1 MSLTKT
7 KYRKILH
14 FSTIIRMPLM
24 VCFFTCILL
33 YGLSLFIERSFEK
46 YSVAQNIAEIHSV
59 MESIEREFSYYDPQD
74 DRENLIQNILLILA
88 SHNQLL
94 VCIVDENNNI
104 LYKTRGPNLLLTRKA
119 FKLDSIINKEK
130 TSIWDNDHHSYRI
143 AASQFLTL
151 KKEKYT
157 TIIAIERDFQ
167 LEFITRLHDG
177 LLILICIACLLTLL
191 GTLLTIYI
199 TQKPINRLI
208 KIIESLN
215 SKSLNYRIPVSMVS
229 PKYIS
234 LIKAF
239 NNMLSRMEFVFQR
252 QSNFTAD
259 IAHEM
264 RTPITNLTT
273 QTQIAL
279 NNARTTNE
287 YKEVLYSHLEEFER
301 LSQIITDM
309 LFLAHADNKLLKPDL
324 GDIDLV
330 KMFNNMFDYLEFI
343 AEEKHIK
350 LVLKGHCNLM
360 QGDKLMINRA
370 IGNLLSNA
378 IHHTPNGETISVTL
392 NQVNQKTIKIVIA
405 NPGKEIHKKHLPHL
419 FDRFYRI
426 DESRHSN
433 GQGAGIGLAIVKSI
447 VEAHN
452 GTISVES
459 DKTSTRFIIMF
470 PVSQTKISKFY

>member
-1 MSLTKT
+1 MFLTKT
-7 KYRKILH
+7 KYKKLLH
-14 FSTIIRMPLM
+14 FLTMIRVPFI

-46 YSVAQNIAEIHSV
+46 YSVAQNVTELHSV
-59 MESIEREFSYYDPQD
+59 IESIERELSYYDPQE
-74 DRENLIQNILLILA
+74 DRENLIQNILLIMA
-88 SHNQLL
+88 THNQLL
-94 VCIVDENNNI
+94 VCIVDEHNNI
-104 LYKTRGPNLLLTRKA
+104 LYKTRGPNLLLTRKT
-119 FKLDSIINKEK
+119 LNLNSIISKQK
-130 TSIWDNDHHSYRI
+130 TDIWDYDHHSYRV
-143 AASQFLTL
+143 AASQFLTI
-151 KKEKYT
+151 KDKKYT

-167 LEFITRLHDG
+167 LEFVNRLHDG
-177 LLILICIACLLTLL
+177 MLILIFLACLLTLF
-191 GTLLTIYI
+191 GTLITIYV
-199 TQKPINRLI
+199 TQKPINQLI
-208 KIIESLN
+208 SIIESVN
-215 SKSLNYRIPVSMVS
+215 SKSLNYRIPVSAVS
-229 PKYIS
+229 VKYIS

-279 NNARTTNE
+279 NNARTTDE

-309 LFLAHADNKLLKPDL
+309 LFLAHADNKLLKPEL
-324 GDIDLV
+324 SKIDIV
-330 KMFNNMFDYLEFI
+330 KLFNVMFDYYEFI
-343 AEEKHIK
+343 AEEKNIN

-378 IHHTPNGETISVTL
+378 INYTPSGETITVKI
-392 NQVNQKTIKIVIA
+392 NQINQQMIKIVIA
-405 NPGKEIHKKHLPHL
+405 NPGKEINKKHLPHL

-426 DESRHSN
+426 DESRHRN

-452 GTISVES
+452 GSISVKS
-459 DKTSTRFIIMF
+459 DKISTRFTIIF
-470 PVSQTKISKFY
+470 PVSQLKIE

>member
-1 MSLTKT
+1 M
-7 KYRKILH
+7 
-14 FSTIIRMPLM
+14 IRMPLI

-33 YGLSLFIERSFEK
+33 YGLSHFIERSFEK
-46 YSVAQNIAEIHSV
+46 YSVAQNIAELHSV
-59 MESIEREFSYYDPQD
+59 IESIEREISYYDPQE

-88 SHNQLL
+88 SHNRLL
-94 VCIVDENNNI
+94 VCIVDEQNNI
-104 LYKTRGPNLLLTRKA
+104 LYKTRGPNLLLTRN
-119 FKLDSIINKEK
+119 KLNYHSIISKQK
-130 TSIWDNDHHSYRI
+130 TAIWNYNYHSYRV
-143 AASQFLTL
+143 AASDFLTL
-151 KKEKYT
+151 KGKKYT
-157 TIIAIERDFQ
+157 TFIAIERDYQ
-167 LEFITRLHDG
+167 IEFINRLHDG
-177 LLILICIACLLTLL
+177 LILLIFIACLLTLF

-208 KIIESLN
+208 KIIESVN
-215 SKSLNYRIPVSMVS
+215 SKSLNYRIPINTVPV
-229 PKYIS
+229 KYIS

-279 NNARTTNE
+279 NNARTTSE

-301 LSQIITDM
+301 LSQTITDM
-309 LFLAHADNKLLKPDL
+309 LFLAHADNKLLKPEL
-324 GDIDLV
+324 SDIDIV
-330 KMFNNMFDYLEFI
+330 KMFAAMFDYFEFI
-343 AEEKHIK
+343 AEEKNIK
-350 LVLKGHCNLM
+350 LELKGHCHLM

-378 IHHTPNGETISVTL
+378 IEHTPIDGTITVNV
-392 NQVNQKTIKIVIA
+392 NQINQKTIKIVIA
-405 NPGKEIHKKHLPHL
+405 NPGKEINKKHLPHL

-426 DESRHSN
+426 DESRHRN

-452 GTISVES
+452 GTITVES
-459 DKTSTRFIIMF
+459 DKASTRFTMIF
-470 PVSQTKISKFY
+470 PISQIKISKFYQTKK